1 MSKKKI
7 LTLVLALALVATCA
21 IGGTVAWLVA
31 DGGKVENTFTI
42 GDINIEIAETGANS
56 GTKEYSSFVPGDKL
70 AKDTKVTVK
79 ANSEACYLF
88 IKITESNNSISV
100 NESFEDAIQWVVRDG
115 WTRVGTTNFWYR
127 AVEEN
132 RDPQDFYVFSGEGSD
147 TLQSGYVTVNGH
159 ITKDMVNALTNTK
172 PTITIAAAAV
182 QKKNIGGVQEAFAAL
197 PDDFKGKTTWPTTE

>member
-7 LTLVLALALVATCA
+7 LTLVLALAMVATCA
-21 IGGTVAWLVA
+21 ISGTVAWLVA

-88 IKITESNNSISV
+88 IKITESNNSISG
-100 NESFEDAIQWVVRDG
+100 NESSEAAIQWAVREN
-115 WTRVGTTNFWYR
+115 WTRVGTTNFWYQ
-127 AVEEN
+127 AVAEKS
-132 RDPQDFYVFSGEGSD
+132 DSQDFYVFTGDEND
-147 TLQSGYVTVNGH
+147 TLQNGCVTVNGK
-159 ITKDMVNALTNTK
+159 ITKDMVNALTSTK

-182 QKKNIGGVQEAFAAL
+182 QEKNIGGVQEAFAAL
-197 PDDFKGKTTWPTTE
+197 PSTFKGNTTWPTT